1 MLGALG
7 RGFEFLGQ
15 GVVVPRVHDGHG
27 RQRHRGDG
35 EQRKDRVKLGGN

>member
-15 GVVVPRVHDGHG
+15 GVVVARVDDRHRG
-27 RQRHRGDG
+27 QRHGGDG